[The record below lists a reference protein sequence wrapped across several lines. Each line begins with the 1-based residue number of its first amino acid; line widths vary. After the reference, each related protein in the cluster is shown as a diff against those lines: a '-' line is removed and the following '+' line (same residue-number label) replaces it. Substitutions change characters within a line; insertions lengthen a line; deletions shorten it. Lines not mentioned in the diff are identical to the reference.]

1 MCGKV
6 ANASILDMPRRVYP
20 AAAFYT
26 LSRFVG
32 ADAQVFGA
40 DAWIVG
46 ADARPRKP
54 AARLIASRRSASAR
68 RHWTLRRCLGPC
80 RLAEAPFGSSR
91 LPDTKAAPR
100 ADTKLHESS
109 ARYCGYSLP
118 ISVFVAESG
127 TGRKRAA
134 NFSCLFVWRDDALSC
149 PCGARRGEAAWR
161 RLIAG
166 AVRQAMRAIDA
177 AGLLKQSALRQHGFR
192 GRASAPNTLKSSK
205 LLWPA

>member
-1 MCGKV
+1 MMRRNPQKQGCWRIWSLLIMCYIIRRCSM
-6 ANASILDMPRRVYP
+6 APDASILVMPRRVFP
-20 AAAFYT
+20 AEAFYS
-26 LSRFVG
+26 LSRFV
-32 ADAQVFGA
+32 ARDAQVFSA

-46 ADARPRKP
+46 ADARPRTP

-127 TGRKRAA
+127 MGRKRAS
-134 NFSCLFVWRDDALSC
+134 NFSCLFVWRENSPAPKASGCPTSAPWALTRDHERRAV
-149 PCGARRGEAAWR
+149 ARR
-161 RLIAG
+161 IA
-166 AVRQAMRAIDA
+166 
-177 AGLLKQSALRQHGFR
+177 
-192 GRASAPNTLKSSK
+192 
-205 LLWPA
+205 